1 MGKISMKDFVTLF
14 SCEELWTVPISS
26 FVECYCLI
34 FMPDEDEQPLSSE
47 ELAEQKK
54 IFSEY
59 KLLINEILTSTLLR
73 KHRSATFNQLLASLG
88 EYVSDNEFLSNRA
101 VFESLKYMLAVED
114 FKVFV
119 AFMEDMN
126 LELND

>member
-1 MGKISMKDFVTLF
+1 
-14 SCEELWTVPISS
+14 
-26 FVECYCLI
+26 
-34 FMPDEDEQPLSSE
+34 
-47 ELAEQKK
+47 
-54 IFSEY
+54 
-59 KLLINEILTSTLLR
+59 
-73 KHRSATFNQLLASLG
+73 
-88 EYVSDNEFLSNRA
+88 LSNRA